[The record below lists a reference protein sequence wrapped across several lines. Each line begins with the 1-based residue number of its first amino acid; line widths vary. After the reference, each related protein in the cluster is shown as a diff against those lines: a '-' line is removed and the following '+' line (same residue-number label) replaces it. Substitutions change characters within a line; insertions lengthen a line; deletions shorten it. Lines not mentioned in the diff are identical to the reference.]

1 MCIYC
6 ILKAKFINSEFCE
19 NVGGFCVQKSEA
31 RENIFTSTAITLVSI
46 YKLKLRGKSCT
57 VRSIKL
63 LKELNFMQK
72 EV

>member
-1 MCIYC
+1 M
-6 ILKAKFINSEFCE
+6 LVVSVFRN
-19 NVGGFCVQKSEA
+19 QKPEK
-31 RENIFTSTAITLVSI
+31 NIFTSTAITLVSI